1 MKIFR
6 SGLIVAASFV
16 IAAACSGEDGK
27 DGAAG
32 PPGAQGPE
40 GPEGPRGPEGPEGP
54 EGPAGPE
61 GPEGPQGPQG
71 DPGIGAGGVP
81 GDILTTSCLT
91 PCHGFE
97 GVVEQWKTSRHYAAY
112 VANLDGEEVE
122 SWTGAKSCGNCHAI
136 DGIEQRL
143 AGDVSFSGTT
153 GPVELAHG
161 QINYRNSSSGAI
173 SEAVYAGQATVAV
186 VHCSTCHVTEGDAD
200 PHKTGGDYVPGSFE
214 LRVPSG
220 DDEYA
225 IVEKSMTAGMST
237 GTATQSYGTGHACMW
252 CHKSRKD
259 VTNYISASTINI
271 TSSHWGPHDGPHT
284 DIFTGEGGFE
294 YPSKTYGESSHQFLE
309 KGCVNCH
316 MPPIEENR
324 NVANHSFIPQLS
336 VCKNCHQ
343 AATDFDVGDGQTD
356 TKFALQRLR
365 ERLNELLM
373 LSRDGV
379 NPLTSEQLDDEEWR
393 HDEALPKNAVPQAHA
408 GALYNYFI
416 IARGSAFGVHN
427 PTYTSELLYDSI
439 EAVGGN
445 LTGISR

>member
-1 MKIFR
+1 
-6 SGLIVAASFV
+6 
-16 IAAACSGEDGK
+16 
-27 DGAAG
+27 
-32 PPGAQGPE
+32 
-40 GPEGPRGPEGPEGP
+40 
-54 EGPAGPE
+54 
-61 GPEGPQGPQG
+61 
-71 DPGIGAGGVP
+71 VP

-143 AGDVSFSGTT
+143 AGNVSFSGTT

-161 QINYRNSSSGAI
+161 QISYRNSSSGAI
-173 SEAVYAGQATVAV
+173 SEAVYAGEASVAV

-200 PHKTGGDYVPGSFE
+200 PHKTGGDYVLGSFE
-214 LRVPSG
+214 LRVPAG

-225 IVEKSMTAGMST
+225 IVEKSSAAGMST
-237 GTATQSYGTGHACMW
+237 GTATPSYGTGHACMW

-259 VTNYISASTINI
+259 VTNYIAASTINI
-271 TSSHWGPHDGPHT
+271 TSAHWGPHDGPHT

-294 YPSKTYGESSHQFLE
+294 FTGKTYGSSSHQSLDR
-309 KGCVNCH
+309 GCVNCH
-316 MPPIEENR
+316 MPGIEANMG
-324 NVANHSFIPQLS
+324 VADHSFYPRLS
-336 VCKNCHQ
+336 ACMNCH
-343 AATDFDVGDGQTD
+343 ATADDFDVNNGQTD

-365 ERLNELLM
+365 ERLNTLLM

-379 NPLTSEQLDDEEWR
+379 NPLTAEQLADEEWR
-393 HDEALPKNAVPQAHA
+393 HDEALPKSAVPRIEA

-427 PTYTSELLYDSI
+427 PVYTSQLLYDSI
-439 EAVGGN
+439 EAVGGD